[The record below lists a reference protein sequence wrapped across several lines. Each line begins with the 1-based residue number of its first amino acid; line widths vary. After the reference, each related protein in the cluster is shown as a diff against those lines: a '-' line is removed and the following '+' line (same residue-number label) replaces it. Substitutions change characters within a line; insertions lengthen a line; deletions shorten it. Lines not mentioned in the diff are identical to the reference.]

1 MVSYDTIH
9 KQLVH
14 GSFIVGLREDINKH
28 VTILNVATLNYIVL
42 QFRLLK
48 QNDYFGSMFIFGL
61 SSIFGGSCGSIE
73 NWLDPKTKPPLGNL
87 ACPNP

>member
-1 MVSYDTIH
+1 VYSTPLKLREIAYLDSKVYLRMVSYDTIH

-48 QNDYFGSMFIFGL
+48 QDDYFWVD
-61 SSIFGGSCGSIE
+61 E
-73 NWLDPKTKPPLGNL
+73 N
-87 ACPNP
+87 